1 MEHADERL
9 QNITT
14 SLENEFLVELALVY
28 GSTARGDFRPDS
40 DVDIAVAGKELIPV
54 DDLADIAARIE
65 KHVGVPVDIIDRRA
79 SEGLI
84 LYEAVCGI
92 PLVDNSDLRAAYMIK
107 ALSFKEDFLPQLNA
121 LRFERAKRFIS
132 GC

>member
-9 QNITT
+9 QILTT

-40 DVDIAVAGKELIPV
+40 DVDIAAAGKKWILV
-54 DDLADIAARIE
+54 HNLADIAARIE
-65 KHVGVPVDIIDRRA
+65 KHVGVPVDIIDLRA

-92 PLVDNSDLRAAYMIK
+92 PLVDNSDLRTDFTIK
-107 ALSFKEDFLPQLNA
+107 ALAFKEDFLPQLNA
-121 LRFERAKRFIS
+121 LRFERAMRFSS
-132 GC
+132 GY